1 MNPQSI
7 ALVIFVIFAV
17 VIFIVFMAE
26 FGVFDGLSDKPY
38 KDQLERVTKI
48 IPYVSKHK
56 PHRLYSSESDEAIVA
71 RLLTSRKYLDS
82 WERKV
87 AAIQLL
93 DKHDPER
100 LRLHIAELEQQLGIS
115 DGQPDTN
122 KPDMGKRRNLLGR
135 RARGTG

>member
-1 MNPQSI
+1 MSPPLV
-7 ALVIFVIFAV
+7 ALVIFALFAV
-17 VIFIVFMAE
+17 VLFIVFMAD
-26 FGVFDGLSDKPY
+26 FGVFDRLLDKPY
-38 KDQLERVTKI
+38 RDQLERVTKI

-56 PHRLYSSESDEAIVA
+56 SHKPYSSESDEAIVA
-71 RLLTSRKYLDS
+71 RLLVSRRYLDD

-115 DGQPDTN
+115 NGQPDTN
-122 KPDMGKRRNLLGR
+122 VGKRRNRIGR

>member
-1 MNPQSI
+1 MSPQLI
-7 ALVIFVIFAV
+7 ALVIFAIFAV
-17 VIFIVFMAE
+17 IFFIIFMAD
-26 FGVFDGLSDKPY
+26 FGVFDRLSDKPY

-48 IPYVSKHK
+48 IPYVSDHK
-56 PHRLYSSESDEAIVA
+56 TYSYESDEAIVA
-71 RLLTSRKYLDS
+71 RLLVSRRYLDD

-115 DGQPDTN
+115 NGQPDT
-122 KPDMGKRRNLLGR
+122 DMGKRRNRTGR

>member
-1 MNPQSI
+1 MSTPLT
-7 ALVIFVIFAV
+7 ALVIFVPFIIIF
-17 VIFIVFMAE
+17 FIMFMSVS
-26 FGVFDGLSDKPY
+26 GVFERLSDRPY

-48 IPYVSKHK
+48 IPYVSEHK
-56 PHRLYSSESDEAIVA
+56 TYSYESDEAIVA
-71 RLLTSRKYLDS
+71 RLLVSRRYLDS

-115 DGQPDTN
+115 NGQPDTN
-122 KPDMGKRRNLLGR
+122 MGKRRNRIGR

>member
-1 MNPQSI
+1 MVVPI
-7 ALVIFVIFAV
+7 AFFLAWLVVTNIHDAI
-17 VIFIVFMAE
+17 I
-26 FGVFDGLSDKPY
+26 DRPY

-56 PHRLYSSESDEAIVA
+56 ADSYQSDEAIVA
-71 RLLTSRKYLDS
+71 RLLVSRQYLDS
-82 WERKV
+82 WERRV

-115 DGQPDTN
+115 NGQPDT
-122 KPDMGKRRNLLGR
+122 DMGKRRNLLGR
-135 RARGTG
+135 RARGTS

>member
-1 MNPQSI
+1 MSPQLI
-7 ALVIFVIFAV
+7 ALVVLAIFAV
-17 VIFIVFMAE
+17 VFFMVFMAE
-26 FGVFDGLSDKPY
+26 FGVFDRLSDKPY

-48 IPYVSKHK
+48 IPYVSDHK
-56 PHRLYSSESDEAIVA
+56 TYSYESDEAIVA
-71 RLLTSRKYLDS
+71 RLLVSRRYLDN
-82 WERKV
+82 WERKI

-115 DGQPDTN
+115 NGQPDTN
-122 KPDMGKRRNLLGR
+122 MGKRRNRIGR

>member
-1 MNPQSI
+1 MSPQLT
-7 ALVIFVIFAV
+7 ALVILVIFAV
-17 VIFIVFMAE
+17 VFFMVFMAD
-26 FGVFDGLSDKPY
+26 FGVFDRLLDKPY

-48 IPYVSKHK
+48 IPYVSEYK
-56 PHRLYSSESDEAIVA
+56 PHRLYSHESDEAIVA
-71 RLLTSRKYLDS
+71 RLLVSRRYLDD

-122 KPDMGKRRNLLGR
+122 LGKRRNRIGR

>member
-1 MNPQSI
+1 MSPQLI
-7 ALVIFVIFAV
+7 ALVIFAIFAV
-17 VIFIVFMAE
+17 IFFIIFMAD
-26 FGVFDGLSDKPY
+26 FGVFDRLSDKPY

-48 IPYVSKHK
+48 IPYVSDHK
-56 PHRLYSSESDEAIVA
+56 TYSYESDEAIVA
-71 RLLTSRKYLDS
+71 RLLVSRRYLDD

-115 DGQPDTN
+115 NGQPDT
-122 KPDMGKRRNLLGR
+122 DMGKRRNRIGR

>member
-1 MNPQSI
+1 MSPPLT
-7 ALVIFVIFAV
+7 ALVIFVPFIIIFFI
-17 VIFIVFMAE
+17 IFMSVS
-26 FGVFDGLSDKPY
+26 GVFERLSDRPY

-48 IPYVSKHK
+48 IPYVSEHK
-56 PHRLYSSESDEAIVA
+56 PHKPYSYESDEAIVA
-71 RLLTSRKYLDS
+71 RLLVSRRYLDD

-115 DGQPDTN
+115 NGQLDTN
-122 KPDMGKRRNLLGR
+122 MGKRRNLLGR
-135 RARGTG
+135 RARGTS

>member
-1 MNPQSI
+1 MRWNS
-7 ALVIFVIFAV
+7 VIVENIFAV
-17 VIFIVFMAE
+17 VFFMVFMAE
-26 FGVFDGLSDKPY
+26 LGVFDRLSDKPY

-48 IPYVSKHK
+48 IPYISKHK
-56 PHRLYSSESDEAIVA
+56 PHGLYSHESDEAIVA
-71 RLLTSRKYLDS
+71 KLLVSRRYLDD

-115 DGQPDTN
+115 NGQPDTN
-122 KPDMGKRRNLLGR
+122 VGKRRNRIGR

>member
-1 MNPQSI
+1 MTPPAV
-7 ALVIFVIFAV
+7 ALIIFVGLIAFFIILAV
-17 VIFIVFMAE
+17 GFNVFEA
-26 FGVFDGLSDKPY
+26 LSDRPY

-48 IPYVSKHK
+48 IPYVSEHK
-56 PHRLYSSESDEAIVA
+56 PHKLYSYESDEAIVA
-71 RLLTSRKYLDS
+71 RLLVSRRYLDD

-115 DGQPDTN
+115 NGQPDT
-122 KPDMGKRRNLLGR
+122 DMGKRRNRIGR